1 MPEERAK
8 HSQIRQD
15 AKSMQRGEV
24 LTNNNINTNHP
35 GQRTK
40 NNVEVPLP
48 ECKNTDLVLEGL
60 SPGLGDRTSTGRHER
75 RQGPRACHIRVQTNR
90 QCPPVRTR
98 PREDVFF
105 TDFLCFAEDQ
115 QKAARSSAGR
125 NERPAEPS
133 APLVDR
139 EMTRNTAMRSRKSIS
154 ESTFGCGSDFYR
166 AMHERT

>member
-1 MPEERAK
+1 MRASLPSSGHVLYSVPEKQAK
-8 HSQIRQD
+8 HSQISKD
-15 AKSMQRGEV
+15 ASSMQRGEI
-24 LTNNNINTNHP
+24 LTNNNIDTNHS

-40 NNVEVPLP
+40 KNVEVSLA
-48 ECKNTDLVLEGL
+48 ECKNSDLLLEGL
-60 SPGLGDRTSTGRHER
+60 SPELGDRTSTGRHER
-75 RQGPRACHIRVQTNR
+75 RQGPRSCHIRVQTNR

-133 APLVDR
+133 TLDDR
-139 EMTRNTAMRSRKSIS
+139 EMTRNTAMRSRNSIS
-154 ESTFGCGSDFYR
+154 
-166 AMHERT
+166 

>member
-1 MPEERAK
+1 MPEQRAN

-40 NNVEVPLP
+40 KNVEVPLP

-133 APLVDR
+133 TLVDR

-154 ESTFGCGSDFYR
+154 ESAFGCGSDFYR
-166 AMHERT
+166 VIRNAT